1 MKMIKIKKKIT
12 LKENIDTVIQYYTNE
27 QIIELLKQ
35 QLNDVDYY
43 KFLKNIT
50 VNSNIKNKSIEEYLL
65 TDISKITLLNLIQS
79 TNLSIY
85 NNLLNEMV
93 NNII

>member
-35 QLNDVDYY
+35 QLNNVDYY
-43 KFLKNIT
+43 KLLKNIT

-79 TNLSIY
+79 TNLLIY

>member
-12 LKENIDTVIQYYTNE
+12 LKENIDAVIQYYTNE

-35 QLNDVDYY
+35 QFNDVDYY

-65 TDISKITLLNLIQS
+65 TDVSKITLLNLIQS